1 MERKS
6 SVMPSALIIAAIFM
20 FIFSAREAAAGASA
34 AVMNCITVI
43 IPSLFALTVM
53 SKLLISTDI
62 YRVISA
68 PLSPLS
74 RYIFRIPPEWLSVL
88 LISQIAGYPIGAAL
102 IGNMYAKGQIS
113 KSDGEY
119 LLCFCIAPGPAFIY
133 AVSSALCPSG
143 VGMSRAIFIS
153 VTGVNILGA
162 ALCGLRRRIPE
173 KTSVKVI
180 PKLSSQTFISSV
192 EDGSKAMMM
201 ICAVIVFAGAALGCM
216 EKTGLFS
223 LVEGILSKA
232 FPLDRTNLK
241 PLVRAFFEI
250 SNLTAAKPRDIM
262 KLIPAAAML
271 LSFGGICVHM
281 QISAL
286 CGGLSPAKAFTA
298 RIPCSAAAYFL
309 CRSLLPEFSVIEASA
324 VSAGFGNGDLQVH
337 NRQYT
342 PILSV
347 FLLIM
352 TILIISQKRVVKR

>member
-6 SVMPSALIIAAIFM
+6 SAISSVVIIAAVFL
-20 FIFSAREAAAGASA
+20 FIFSARDAALGASA
-34 AVMNCITVI
+34 AVMNCLTVI

-62 YRVISA
+62 YRLASA

-74 RYIFRIPPEWLSVL
+74 RYVFRIPPEWLAVL

-102 IGNMYAKGQIS
+102 IGNMYSKGQIS
-113 KSDGEY
+113 RSDGEY

-133 AVSSALCPSG
+133 AVSSAVCPSCG
-143 VGMSRAIFIS
+143 EVSRAVFIS
-153 VTGVNILGA
+153 VSGVNILGA
-162 ALCGLRRRIPE
+162 ALFGLWRKIPE
-173 KTSVKVI
+173 SSSVKVS
-180 PKLSSQTFISSV
+180 PKLTAQTFISSV
-192 EDGSKAMMM
+192 EEGSKAMIM

-216 EKTGLFS
+216 EKIGLFS
-223 LVEGILSKA
+223 LIEGLLSKA
-232 FPLDRTNLK
+232 FPLEGTNLK

-250 SNLTAAKPRDIM
+250 SNLTAIKSSDSL
-262 KLIPAAAML
+262 KLLPAAAML

-286 CGGLSPAKAFTA
+286 CGGLDPAKAFAA

-309 CRSLLPEFSVIEASA
+309 CRILLPKFYVLEASA
-324 VSAGFGNGDLQVH
+324 VSAGFGNGDVQVH

-352 TILIISQKRVVKR
+352 TILIISQKRVVKT